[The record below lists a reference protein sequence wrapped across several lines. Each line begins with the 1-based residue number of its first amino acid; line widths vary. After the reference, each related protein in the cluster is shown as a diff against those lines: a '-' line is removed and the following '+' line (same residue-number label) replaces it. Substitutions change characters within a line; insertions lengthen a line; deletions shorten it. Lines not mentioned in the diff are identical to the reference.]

1 MSPHPRISYR
11 FRIFKTPAAGKSL
24 MLQVQPA
31 CGHRAAARQDSQEKG
46 ILVQSLL
53 AASSGGMARGHGAR
67 ACFTWI
73 VKFLTTW
80 IEQKKPTPHVSFL
93 AKHVAC
99 PLGHGQSKRQHQ
111 SAKDYMDL
119 APNKNYHGPYCNKF
133 HRA

>member
-1 MSPHPRISYR
+1 VVTELLQGKIPKKKESL
-11 FRIFKTPAAGKSL
+11 FKAFWQLPPKAW
-24 MLQVQPA
+24 
-31 CGHRAAARQDSQEKG
+31 RA
-46 ILVQSLL
+46 
-53 AASSGGMARGHGAR
+53 GMACGHGAR

>member
-1 MSPHPRISYR
+1 M
-11 FRIFKTPAAGKSL
+11 L
-24 MLQVQPA
+24 LQVQPA

-80 IEQKKPTPHVSFL
+80 IEQKNQLHMLAFL
-93 AKHVAC
+93 
-99 PLGHGQSKRQHQ
+99 QSMWPALWDMVKA
-111 SAKDYMDL
+111 SANIK
-119 APNKNYHGPYCNKF
+119 APKITWI
-133 HRA
+133 